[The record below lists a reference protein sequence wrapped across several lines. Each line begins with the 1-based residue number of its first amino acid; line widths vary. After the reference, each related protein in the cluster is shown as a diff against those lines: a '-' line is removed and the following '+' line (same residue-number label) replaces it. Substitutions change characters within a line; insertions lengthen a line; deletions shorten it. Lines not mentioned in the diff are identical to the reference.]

1 MDWDLARFV
10 LAVARHGTASAAAQ
24 ALGVDQTTVSRRLTA
39 AEDVLGTPLFER
51 VERRFRPTPVGAAVA
66 AEAETMERA
75 AIAIEHAARDRDA
88 ALSGPVTISVLPGFA
103 AEWLIPRL
111 GDLRRRHPGLRPTVR
126 STDVNTDLERRD
138 ADIALRQARPRSG
151 DLAARLGVRI
161 GHAVYGPADGA
172 AEAWIALEPALD
184 AVPQMVWLR
193 EQPGG
198 TDPVLRVTGGPE
210 LLAAVRA
217 GLGRAVIPCYMADG
231 APGLRRLS
239 GPVPVASRELWIVVP
254 APARDVPRIRVVA
267 DWLAAVLAEDR
278 VRLEGTGM
286 AADGEGR

>member
-10 LAVARHGTASAAAQ
+10 LALARHGTASAAAQ
-24 ALGVDQTTVSRRLTA
+24 ALGVDQTTVSRRLAA
-39 AEDVLGTPLFER
+39 AESALGTPLFER
-51 VERRFRPTPVGAAVA
+51 VDRRFRPTPVGTAVA

-75 AIAIEHAARDRDA
+75 AIAIRHAAHDRDA

-103 AEWLIPRL
+103 AAWLIPRL
-111 GDLRRRHPGLRPTVR
+111 GDLRRRHPGLRPTVL
-126 STDVNTDLERRD
+126 STDINTDLERRD

-161 GHAVYGPADGA
+161 GHAVYGPEDST
-172 AEAWIALEPALD
+172 AEDWIALEPALD

-198 TDPVLRVTGGPE
+198 TDPVLRVTGGAE

-217 GLGRAVIPCYMADG
+217 GLGRAVIPCYMAEG
-231 APGLRRLS
+231 VPGLRRLS
-239 GPVPVASRELWIVVP
+239 GPVPVASRELWIVLP
-254 APARDVPRIRVVA
+254 APAKDVPRIRVVA
-267 DWLAAVLAEDR
+267 DWLAAALAADR
-278 VRLEGTGM
+278 VRLEGVQ
-286 AADGEGR
+286 A

>member
-10 LAVARHGTASAAAQ
+10 LALARHGTASAAAQ
-24 ALGVDQTTVSRRLTA
+24 ALGVDQTTVSRRLAA
-39 AEDVLGTPLFER
+39 AESALGTPLFDR

-88 ALSGPVTISVLPGFA
+88 ALSGPVRISILPGFA
-103 AEWLIPRL
+103 GWLIPRM
-111 GDLRRRHPGLRPTVR
+111 GDLLRRHPGLRPTVL
-126 STDVNTDLERRD
+126 STDINADLERRD

-161 GHAVYGPADGA
+161 GHAVYGPEDGA
-172 AEAWIALEPALD
+172 AEGWIALEPALD

-193 EQPGG
+193 DQPGG

-217 GLGRAVIPCYMADG
+217 GLGRAVIPCYLADD

-239 GPVPVASRELWIVVP
+239 GPVPVASRELWIVLP
-254 APARDVPRIRVVA
+254 APAKDVPRIRVVA
-267 DWLAAVLAEDR
+267 DWLAASLAEDR
-278 VRLEGTGM
+278 ARLEGVQ
-286 AADGEGR
+286 A

>member
-10 LAVARHGTASAAAQ
+10 LALARHGTASAAAQ
-24 ALGVDQTTVSRRLTA
+24 SLGVDQTTVSRRLAA
-39 AEDVLGTPLFER
+39 AEALLGTPLFER
-51 VERRFRPTPVGAAVA
+51 VDRRFRPTPVGAAVA

-75 AIAIEHAARDRDA
+75 AIAIEHAAHDRDA

-103 AEWLIPRL
+103 AAWLVPRL
-111 GDLRRRHPGLRPTVR
+111 GDLRHRHPGLRPTVL
-126 STDVNTDLERRD
+126 STDINTDLERRD

-161 GHAVYGPADGA
+161 GHAVYGPEDGG
-172 AEAWIALEPALD
+172 AEGWIALEPALD
-184 AVPQMVWLR
+184 ATPQMVWLR
-193 EQPGG
+193 DQPGG

-239 GPVPVASRELWIVVP
+239 GPVPVASRELWIVLP
-254 APARDVPRIRVVA
+254 APAKDVPRIRVVA
-267 DWLAAVLAEDR
+267 DWLAAALAEDR
-278 VRLEGTGM
+278 ERLEGVQ
-286 AADGEGR
+286 A

>member
-10 LAVARHGTASAAAQ
+10 LALARHGTASAAAQ
-24 ALGVDQTTVSRRLTA
+24 ALGVDQTTVSRRLAA
-39 AEDVLGTPLFER
+39 AESVLGTPLFER
-51 VERRFRPTPVGAAVA
+51 VDRRFRPTPVGAAVA
-66 AEAETMERA
+66 AEAETMERS

-88 ALSGPVTISVLPGFA
+88 ALSGPVRISVLPGFA

-111 GDLRRRHPGLRPTVR
+111 GDLRRRHPGLRPTVL
-126 STDVNTDLERRD
+126 STDINADLERRD

-161 GHAVYGPADGA
+161 GHAVYGPEDGE

-193 EQPGG
+193 DQPGG

-231 APGLRRLS
+231 APGLRRMS
-239 GPVPVASRELWIVVP
+239 GPVPVASRELWIVLP
-254 APARDVPRIRVVA
+254 APAKDVPRIRAVA
-267 DWLAAVLAEDR
+267 DWLADTLTEDR
-278 VRLEGTGM
+278 ERLEGVQ
-286 AADGEGR
+286 A

>member
-10 LAVARHGTASAAAQ
+10 LALARHGTASAAAQ
-24 ALGVDQTTVSRRLTA
+24 ALAVDQTTVSRRLAA
-39 AEDVLGTPLFER
+39 AESALGTPLFDR

-88 ALSGPVTISVLPGFA
+88 ALSGPVRISILPGFA
-103 AEWLIPRL
+103 GWLIPRM
-111 GDLRRRHPGLRPTVR
+111 GDLRRRHPGLRPTVL
-126 STDVNTDLERRD
+126 STDINADLERRD

-161 GHAVYGPADGA
+161 GHAVYGPEHGA
-172 AEAWIALEPALD
+172 AEGWIALEPALD

-193 EQPGG
+193 DQPGG

-217 GLGRAVIPCYMADG
+217 GLGRAVIPCYLADD

-239 GPVPVASRELWIVVP
+239 GPVPVASRELWIVLP
-254 APARDVPRIRVVA
+254 APAKDVPRIRVVA
-267 DWLAAVLAEDR
+267 DWLAAALAEDR
-278 VRLEGTGM
+278 EKLEGVQ
-286 AADGEGR
+286 A

>member
-10 LAVARHGTASAAAQ
+10 LALARHGTASAAAQ
-24 ALGVDQTTVSRRLTA
+24 ALGVDQTTVSRRLAA
-39 AEDVLGTPLFER
+39 AEAGLGTPLFER

-75 AIAIEHAARDRDA
+75 AIAIQHAAQDRDA

-103 AEWLIPRL
+103 AAWLIPRL
-111 GDLRRRHPGLRPTVR
+111 GDLRRRHPGLRPTVL
-126 STDVNTDLERRD
+126 STDINTDLERRD

-161 GHAVYGPADGA
+161 GHAVYGPEDGV
-172 AEAWIALEPALD
+172 AEGWIALEPALD

-193 EQPGG
+193 DQPGG

-210 LLAAVRA
+210 LMAAAQA

-239 GPVPVASRELWIVVP
+239 GPAPVASRELWIVLP
-254 APARDVPRIRVVA
+254 APAKDVPRIRVVA
-267 DWLAAVLAEDR
+267 DWLAAALAEDR
-278 VRLEGTGM
+278 ERLEGVQT
-286 AADGEGR
+286 

>member
-10 LAVARHGTASAAAQ
+10 LALARHGTASAAAE
-24 ALGVDQTTVSRRLTA
+24 ALRVDQTTVSRRLAA
-39 AEDVLGTPLFER
+39 AEAALGTSLFER
-51 VERRFRPTPVGAAVA
+51 VDRRFRPTLVGATVA

-75 AIAIEHAARDRDA
+75 AIAIEHAARDREA

-111 GDLRRRHPGLRPTVR
+111 GDLRRRHPGLRPTVL
-126 STDVNTDLERRD
+126 STDINTDLERRD

-161 GHAVYGPADGA
+161 GHAVYGSEDGA

-193 EQPGG
+193 DQPGG

-217 GLGRAVIPCYMADG
+217 GLGCAVIPCYMADG

-239 GPVPVASRELWIVVP
+239 GPVPVASRELWIVLP
-254 APARDVPRIRVVA
+254 APAKDVPRIRVVA
-267 DWLAAVLAEDR
+267 DWLAAALAEDR
-278 VRLEGTGM
+278 VRLEGVQ
-286 AADGEGR
+286 A

>member
-10 LAVARHGTASAAAQ
+10 LALARHGTASAAAQ
-24 ALGVDQTTVSRRLTA
+24 ALGVDQTTVSRRLAA
-39 AEDVLGTPLFER
+39 AEATLGTPLFER

-75 AIAIEHAARDRDA
+75 AIAIQHAARDRDA

-103 AEWLIPRL
+103 AAWLVPRL
-111 GDLRRRHPGLRPTVR
+111 GELRRRHPGLRPTVL
-126 STDVNTDLERRD
+126 STDINTDLERRD

-161 GHAVYGPADGA
+161 GHAVYGPEDGL
-172 AEAWIALEPALD
+172 AEDWIALEPALD

-193 EQPGG
+193 DQPGG
-198 TDPVLRVTGGPE
+198 TDPVLRFTGGAE

-217 GLGRAVIPCYMADG
+217 GLGRAVIPCYMAEG
-231 APGLRRLS
+231 VPGLRRLS
-239 GPVPVASRELWIVVP
+239 GPEPVASRELWIVLP
-254 APARDVPRIRVVA
+254 APAKDVPRIRVVA
-267 DWLAAVLAEDR
+267 DWLAAALAADR
-278 VRLEGTGM
+278 VRLEGVQV
-286 AADGEGR
+286 

>member
-10 LAVARHGTASAAAQ
+10 LAIARHGTASAAAQ
-24 ALGVDQTTVSRRLTA
+24 ALAVDQTTVSRRLVA
-39 AEDVLGTPLFER
+39 AEAALDAVLFER
-51 VERRFRPTPVGAAVA
+51 IGKRFQPTPVGAAVVA
-66 AEAETMERA
+66 QAEAMDRA
-75 AIAIEHAARDRDA
+75 AIAMAHAARDRDA
-88 ALSGPVTISVLPGFA
+88 ALSGPVRISILPGFA
-103 AEWLIPRL
+103 GWLIPRMGEL
-111 GDLRRRHPGLRPTVR
+111 QRRHPGLRPTVL
-126 STDVNTDLERRD
+126 STDINADLERRD

-172 AEAWIALEPALD
+172 AEGWIALEPALD

-217 GLGRAVIPCYMADG
+217 GLGRAVIPCYLADD

-239 GPVPVASRELWIVVP
+239 GPVPVASRELWIVLP
-254 APARDVPRIRVVA
+254 APAKDVPRIRVVA
-267 DWLAAVLAEDR
+267 DWLAEALTADR
-278 VRLEGTGM
+278 ARLEGITS
-286 AADGEGR
+286 